1 MNGFDN
7 ADAGRSIAR
16 FLGLTME
23 EVGTPQPGTARLVG
37 TAPAA
42 AFVRSADGGIAMGAL
57 LTLADSIGGLCG
69 GLAALPGWVV
79 STNLMLRAVDR
90 HATGPLG
97 LESHVLR
104 AGRRAT
110 VTEIRITDTGQHDA
124 DGADALVATGTLTS
138 AVLAPEGGPPVY
150 ERPLILRA
158 PEVDTATMPHLD
170 DFLGATAAGPN
181 QLTLAITEQL
191 RNPWGILHG
200 GVTAALVDLAGRHAT
215 GAAATT
221 DTVLHYLS
229 PGRIGPVTA
238 TAFPYGSRADG
249 ELVRV
254 EVRDAGNGDRLMAV
268 AVTTVQ

>member
-1 MNGFDN
+1 MNGFDH

-16 FLGLTME
+16 FLGLTMR
-23 EVGTPQPGTARLVG
+23 EVGPSEPGTAQLVG

-90 HATGPLG
+90 HAVGPLG

-104 AGRRAT
+104 AGRHAT
-110 VTEIRITDTGQHDA
+110 VTEIRITDAGRSS
-124 DGADALVATGTLTS
+124 ALVATGTLTS
-138 AVLAPEGGPPVY
+138 AVLQPEGGPPVY

-158 PEVDTATMPHLD
+158 PEADDGPTIHLD
-170 DFLGATAAGPN
+170 DFLGATASGPDR
-181 QLTLAITEQL
+181 LTLTITDQL

-200 GVTAALVDLAGRHAT
+200 GVTAALVDRAGRHAT
-215 GAAATT
+215 GTAATT
-221 DTVLHYLS
+221 DTALHYLS

-249 ELVRV
+249 TLVRV
-254 EVRDAGNGDRLMAV
+254 EVRDAGNDDRLMAV